1 LKIQSSGSRS
11 SSHYEHLSARDFLR
25 GGRQRDT
32 VAAMGTS
39 APRRTAVL
47 AVLIAT
53 AAGGCGSSH
62 KSPPQEQVARQQVT
76 QTVRSYLRAQVA
88 GDGQAACALL
98 TASGQQELIT
108 LVVQAGK
115 GLVTSRPSCQYAVA
129 LVRAVAGATI
139 LTALG
144 QATVEAVNV
153 AGSRATAL
161 VTAGT
166 AFPNEQVS
174 LQKVG
179 MTWKIASVPGLSS
192 LG

>member
-1 LKIQSSGSRS
+1 MTT
-11 SSHYEHLSARDFLR
+11 A
-25 GGRQRDT
+25 
-32 VAAMGTS
+32 VAAGSAILSRAMGKS
-39 APRRTAVL
+39 APWRIAL
-47 AVLIAT
+47 ALLIGA
-53 AAGGCGSSH
+53 AAGGCGGTH
-62 KSPPQEQVARQQVT
+62 KSPSQAQVARQQVT

-88 GDGQAACALL
+88 GDGPAACALL

-108 LVVQAGK
+108 LVTQAGK
-115 GLVTSRPSCQYAVA
+115 GLVTSPSCEDAVV

-139 LTALG
+139 VTALG
-144 QATVEAVNV
+144 QASVEDVHV
-153 AGSRATAL
+153 TGSRATAL

-179 MTWKIASVPGLSS
+179 TAWRIASVPGLRS

>member
-1 LKIQSSGSRS
+1 
-11 SSHYEHLSARDFLR
+11 
-25 GGRQRDT
+25 
-32 VAAMGTS
+32 MGTS
-39 APRRTAVL
+39 ASRRTGAL
-47 AVLIAT
+47 AVLLAT
-53 AAGGCGSSH
+53 AAGGCGSAH
-62 KSPPQEQVARQQVT
+62 KSPGQEQVARQQVT

-98 TASGQQELIT
+98 TASGQQELTT
-108 LVVQAGK
+108 LVMHAGK
-115 GLVTSRPSCQYAVA
+115 GLVTSRPSCQDAVA

-144 QATVEAVNV
+144 QASV
-153 AGSRATAL
+153 ADVHVTPSRATAL
-161 VTAGT
+161 VTAGG

-179 MTWKIASVPGLSS
+179 TTWKIASVPGLSS

>member
-1 LKIQSSGSRS
+1 
-11 SSHYEHLSARDFLR
+11 
-25 GGRQRDT
+25 
-32 VAAMGTS
+32 MGTS

-62 KSPPQEQVARQQVT
+62 KSPPPEQVARQQVT

-115 GLVTSRPSCQYAVA
+115 GLVTSRPSCAHAVA

-144 QATVEAVNV
+144 QASVEDVHV
-153 AGSRATAL
+153 TRSRATAL
-161 VTAGT
+161 VTAGS
-166 AFPNEQVS
+166 AFQNQQVL

-179 MTWKIASVPGLSS
+179 TTWKIASVPGLSS

>member
-1 LKIQSSGSRS
+1 
-11 SSHYEHLSARDFLR
+11 
-25 GGRQRDT
+25 
-32 VAAMGTS
+32 MGKS
-39 APRRTAVL
+39 APRRTSAL
-47 AVLIAT
+47 AVLIAAA
-53 AAGGCGSSH
+53 AAGCGGAHRSS
-62 KSPPQEQVARQQVT
+62 SQEQVARQQVT

-98 TASGQQELIT
+98 TASGQQELTT
-108 LVVQAGK
+108 LVMQAGK
-115 GLVTSRPSCQYAVA
+115 GLVTSRPSCEDAVA

-144 QATVEAVNV
+144 QASVEDVHV
-153 AGSRATAL
+153 TRSRATAL

-166 AFPNEQVS
+166 AFPNEHVS

-179 MTWKIASVPGLSS
+179 TTWKIASVPGLSS